1 MLENNL
7 KFLEETF
14 KQYYFDHFDL
24 IHVPDRSTEREYG
37 YKKFNSGMSRHISL
51 KTDKDLHLLLMT
63 DLPSDVFCSN
73 GYYSFPDLPM
83 TEKDWKEADLIFD
96 IDAKDLNLPCRKD
109 HTCIKCISCGEI
121 SLLQDVCPKCKS
133 NKLDRLSLSCQNCIS
148 SVKKEVLNLI
158 KILTDDLQID
168 YENIRV
174 AFSGN
179 EGFHLYVANSSY
191 NQLGS
196 KERGDLID
204 YIMFRSA
211 TAEKFGF
218 KKDNPL
224 RSSFPD
230 LDDPGWY
237 GRVAKELFGSKSKRS
252 KSITKI
258 TSNGYFAYQQK
269 LEEMGKNS
277 IGVKIDPNVTVDI
290 HRIFRLEGSLNSKS
304 GLAKIACDNIEKFN
318 PYVEA
323 CLIDDKPVEILAK
336 SPIEFKLKNEKFG
349 PYINEKISVPKYA
362 AVYMICKGIANL
374 PESTI

>member
-63 DLPSDVFCSN
+63 NLPSDVFCSN
-73 GYYSFPDLPM
+73 GYYSFPNLPM

-109 HTCIKCISCGEI
+109 HTCIKCTSCGEV

-133 NKLDRLSLSCQNCIS
+133 NKLDRLSLPCQNCIS
-148 SVKKEVLNLI
+148 GVKKEVLNLV
-158 KILTDDLQID
+158 KILTADLRIDDK
-168 YENIRV
+168 NIRIS
-174 AFSGN
+174 FSGN
-179 EGFHLYVANSSY
+179 EGFHLYVTNSSY

-204 YIMFRSA
+204 YIMFRRA
-211 TAEKFGF
+211 IPDAFGF
-218 KKDNPL
+218 KKTNPL

-230 LDDPGWY
+230 LDDPGWH
-237 GRVAKELFGSKSKRS
+237 GRVAKELFGSQSKRS
-252 KSITKI
+252 KGITKI
-258 TSNGYFAYQQK
+258 TSDGYSAYQQK
-269 LEEMGKNS
+269 LEQMGKNS
-277 IGVKIDPNVTVDI
+277 IGIMIDPNVTVDI

-304 GLAKIACDNIEKFN
+304 GLAKLVCENIEKFS
-318 PYVEA
+318 PYTDA
-323 CLIDDKPVEILAK
+323 CLINDKPVEVLAK
-336 SPIEFKLKNEKFG
+336 CPIAFRLKNKKFG
-349 PYINEKISVPKYA
+349 PYINESVSVPKFTA
-362 AVYMICKGIANL
+362 AYMICKGIANL
-374 PESTI
+374 A